1 MTTHKII
8 RIDAQS
14 QKTTLS
20 AAQKQFNSLTKKIE
34 SQKQQLIEWEKTI
47 PLYQQKFNQE
57 YLPLCELFSQKKVD
71 WVRLLDSL
79 YNDKIFKKTD
89 QMKMEHL
96 ICQLCEQLI
105 NEDDYLDEEQELKS
119 IFNQYS
125 DDDYDSLKEEA
136 HLVAEQLAKSF
147 AKNLFNVDID
157 DDIDL
162 SSPEKFHAHLQDKM
176 REQSDQ
182 QTQTAIPAQERK
194 KTKKQL
200 ENEARLQQEEAL
212 AKKSVQEIYR
222 KLVTSL
228 HPDRE
233 PDLQERERKTELMQ
247 RVNIAYGKKDL
258 LQLLALQLEIEQID
272 PLHLNEIADSRLKH
286 FNKILKEQSLELSQ
300 KLDEIEDMFKFQC
313 HLPFYQRLTTKKLMS
328 ILSSDIKELKYHIAS
343 IEDDLRVFKQPTA
356 LKAWLKNYRIDS

>member
-1 MTTHKII
+1 MKTHKII
-8 RIDAQS
+8 RIDAQT
-14 QKTTLS
+14 QKTTLT

-34 SQKQQLIEWEKTI
+34 SQKQQLIDWEKTI

-57 YLPLCELFSQKKVD
+57 YLPLCELFNQKKVA
-71 WVRLLDSL
+71 WVRLLDNL

-89 QMKMEHL
+89 KLKMEHL

-105 NEDDYLDEEQELKS
+105 GEDDSLEEAQELKS

-125 DDDYDSLKEEA
+125 DDDYDCLKEEA
-136 HLVAEQLAKSF
+136 HVAAEQLAKNF

-157 DDIDL
+157 DGVDL

-182 QTQTAIPAQERK
+182 PTIPTQERK

-222 KLVTSL
+222 KLVTCL

-258 LQLLALQLEIEQID
+258 LQLLALQLEIEQIN

-286 FNKILKEQSLELSQ
+286 FNKILKEQSAELTQ

-313 HLPFYQRLTTKKLMS
+313 HLPFYQRLSTKKLMS

-343 IEDDLRVFKQPTA
+343 IENDLRIFKQPTA
-356 LKAWLKNYRIDS
+356 FKAWLQNYRIDC